1 VDAFR
6 AMPNRS
12 GPAVAAM
19 LDFFERFDENKY
31 GTEGGPLHDPCV
43 IAWLLQPGLFS
54 GRLVNVSIE
63 CESELT
69 MGATVV
75 DWWHVTRRPANAT
88 VIRDIDADGFFS
100 LLTDRI
106 ARLA

>member
-1 VDAFR
+1 
-6 AMPNRS
+6 
-12 GPAVAAM
+12 
-19 LDFFERFDENKY
+19 
-31 GTEGGPLHDPCV
+31 
-43 IAWLLQPGLFS
+43 
-54 GRLVNVSIE
+54 
-63 CESELT
+63 